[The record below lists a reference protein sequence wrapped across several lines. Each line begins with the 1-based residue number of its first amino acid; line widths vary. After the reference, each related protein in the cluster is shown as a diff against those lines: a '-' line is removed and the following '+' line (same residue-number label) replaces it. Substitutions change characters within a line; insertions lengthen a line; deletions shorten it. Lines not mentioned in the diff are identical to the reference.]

1 MASLI
6 TLGGL
11 ARHVTEPPVQEPLP
25 EHYFELSDEETAQK
39 IAAAKAALGEKL
51 LILGHHYQRDEII
64 RWADYIG
71 DSFKLAQYGAQRKD
85 AEYIVFCGVHFMA
98 ESADI
103 LGADHQHVI
112 LPNMTAGCS
121 MADMA
126 DIHQVE
132 DCWAA
137 LTAVVR
143 EKIIP
148 VTYMNSAANLKAF
161 VGERDGAVCT
171 SSNARAVLEWAFRQ
185 GEKVLFFPD
194 QHLGRNTALRMGIPL
209 EEMVVWDPWQLNGG
223 TTAEQLRAAKVLLWK
238 GHCSVHARFKVE
250 QIEQA
255 RAQHPGIRIVVHPE
269 CTKEVVDA
277 ADEFGSTERI
287 HKIVREAPAGT
298 VFGIGTEINMVNRL
312 AEDHPDK
319 TIFCLDPVVCPCS
332 TMYRINP
339 TYLLWVL
346 DNLLDGR
353 IKNEIIVPDD
363 IKRWAKLALDRMLAL
378 A

>member
-1 MASLI
+1 MELL

-11 ARHVTEPPVQEPLP
+11 ARQAHPTPVQEPLP
-25 EHYFELSDEETAQK
+25 EAYFTATEEETSAR
-39 IAAAKAALGEKL
+39 IAAAKAMLGQRL
-51 LILGHHYQRDEII
+51 VVLGHHYQRDEII

-71 DSFKLAQYGAQRKD
+71 DSFKLALYGAQRRD

-103 LGADHQHVI
+103 LAADHQRVI

-126 DIHQVE
+126 DIYQVE
-132 DCWAA
+132 DCWAHLA
-137 LTAVVR
+137 RLIP

-171 SSNARAVLEWAFRQ
+171 SSNARTVLEWAFQQ
-185 GEKVLFFPD
+185 GQKVLFFPD

-209 EEMVVWDPWQLNGG
+209 DEMVVWDPWALNGG
-223 TTAEQLRAAKVLLWK
+223 ASAEQFQRAKVILWK
-238 GHCSVHARFKVE
+238 GHCSVHGRFTVHE
-250 QIEQA
+250 IEKA
-255 RAQHPGIRIVVHPE
+255 RATYPDVRVIVHPE

-277 ADEFGSTERI
+277 ADDYGSTE
-287 HKIVREAPAGT
+287 KIVKLVNEAPAGAKIA
-298 VFGIGTEINMVNRL
+298 IGTEINLVNRL
-312 AEDHPDK
+312 AREHPDK
-319 TIFCLDPVVCPCS
+319 LIFCLDPVVCPCS
-332 TMYRINP
+332 TMYRIHP
-339 TYLLWVL
+339 AYLSWVL

-353 IKNEIIVPDD
+353 VKNEIVVPDD
-363 IKRWAKLALDRMLAL
+363 VKRGAKLALDRMLAL